1 VIGTPTEQ
9 EKSFVTDVKA
19 HSYLKAFPQTKREN
33 LTHRY
38 PGAGAEASDLLD
50 KMLQF
55 NPYFRVT
62 VDEAL
67 AHPFFSKIRKEEKE
81 CLAENRITLEF
92 DKTGEKLDRKRLREL
107 FLEEIDH
114 FKNIENKY

>member
-1 VIGTPTEQ
+1 
-9 EKSFVTDVKA
+9 
-19 HSYLKAFPQTKREN
+19 
-33 LTHRY
+33 
-38 PGAGAEASDLLD
+38 
-50 KMLQF
+50 MLQF

-92 DKTGEKLDRKRLREL
+92 DKTGEKLDRKRLR
-107 FLEEIDH
+107 
-114 FKNIENKY
+114 